1 MDGGQLL
8 IGPSY
13 SNYRGVYPSAND
25 KAKNVDKDKVL
36 WDKKS
41 LEKIPFRLFF
51 VVPNCNPSIW
61 ESETGGSEVWGHPE
75 PINSRPV
82 QD

>member
-1 MDGGQLL
+1 MMREDQQNWHNTKKKKKCDPKFSVTFLDDNEITVSHQLGVLMDGGQLL

-36 WDKKS
+36 
-41 LEKIPFRLFF
+41 
-51 VVPNCNPSIW
+51 
-61 ESETGGSEVWGHPE
+61 
-75 PINSRPV
+75 
-82 QD
+82 